1 MTETIVKILVEILA
15 ILAIATKDIKQG
27 RPSGSI
33 HNNRLSFA
41 HVGLEKYLKKL
52 VGKDHMEE
60 ELKKLDLLT
69 QEEARMATAEVLRIT
84 NGIDNK
90 VKVLIDGMQMS

>member
-1 MTETIVKILVEILA
+1 
-15 ILAIATKDIKQG
+15 
-27 RPSGSI
+27 
-33 HNNRLSFA
+33 
-41 HVGLEKYLKKL
+41 
-52 VGKDHMEE
+52 MEE
-60 ELKKLDLLT
+60 VLKKLDLLT

>member
-33 HNNRLSFA
+33 HNN
-41 HVGLEKYLKKL
+41 
-52 VGKDHMEE
+52 
-60 ELKKLDLLT
+60 
-69 QEEARMATAEVLRIT
+69 
-84 NGIDNK
+84 
-90 VKVLIDGMQMS
+90 